1 MTSLTIYTYSVSI
14 YTDSVYVHSYIV
26 VPARIRT
33 DYGTENIEVAKW
45 MLEHHGIEKLSFIT
59 GLSVHNQRIERL
71 WVDVKIYV
79 ICHFSNLFT
88 YPESC
93 SLLDSD
99 DEIHLFA
106 LHFIFLPHINLML
119 EELMEKWNN
128 HPLHTEK
135 NSSPLQLWTESFY
148 KSPDLMNSSN
158 INIGEFYGVDDDGPV
173 GDIETVNN
181 VQIPETKH
189 GHSVVDI

>member
-1 MTSLTIYTYSVSI
+1 
-14 YTDSVYVHSYIV
+14 
-26 VPARIRT
+26 
-33 DYGTENIEVAKW
+33 
-45 MLEHHGIEKLSFIT
+45 MLEHHGIEKIPFIT

-79 ICHFSNLFT
+79 ICHFSNLST